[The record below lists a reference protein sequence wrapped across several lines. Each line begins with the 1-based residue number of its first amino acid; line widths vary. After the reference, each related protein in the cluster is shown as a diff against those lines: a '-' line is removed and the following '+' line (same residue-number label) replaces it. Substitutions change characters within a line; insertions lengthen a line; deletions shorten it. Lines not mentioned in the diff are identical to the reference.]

1 RFREPTDL
9 FNEIVPPNAV
19 TRRRIIDPR
28 RTQFRLD
35 LDPFFSAR
43 RFGCCFLFWC
53 ELTRTDRLYNSTR
66 SLPRDVDP
74 TGLKLEGAQA
84 FWHRLGLALVMMRCC
99 LRARACFLRSC
110 GNHFGICFPRAR
122 LQPFQLRVA
131 VDLTACATK
140 KTGVERK
147 YERVPRTCER
157 DIKQS
162 LHFLTLNPFELFFH
176 LGNVAVIERDLR
188 LFAGNDSRISA
199 SRAETRFAREKG
211 NNHRVPLRSFRLV
224 RGDQLNCIRLGRLG
238 LGDLVEG
245 STKRERKIGK

>member
-1 RFREPTDL
+1 M

-19 TRRRIIDPR
+19 TSRRIVDPR

-53 ELTRTDRLYNSTR
+53 EPARGDCLYNSTG

-74 TGLKLEGAQA
+74 TGLKLEGAQT
-84 FWHRLGLALVMMRCC
+84 FRHRLGLAPLMMRSC
-99 LRARACFLRSC
+99 LCACARFLRSC
-110 GNHFGICFPRAR
+110 GNYLGICFTSVCF
-122 LQPFQLRVA
+122 QPFQLRIA
-131 VDLTACATK
+131 VHAALATEK
-140 KTGVERK
+140 IGVERK

-157 DIKQS
+157 DIKQP
-162 LHFLTLNPFELFFH
+162 LHLLTLNFFH
-176 LGNVAVIERDLR
+176 FLFQIGAIAAIECDERLLARDDERITNVA
-188 LFAGNDSRISA
+188 
-199 SRAETRFAREKG
+199 AEARFAREKG

-238 LGDLVEG
+238 FADLVEV